1 MCACVTL
8 QIEGVVES
16 FTTECAQI
24 TFAVTVTLHV
34 TVEKALK
41 GEHLGADPAL
51 ELGRI
56 GFRTYGRE
64 FLGDRFFRQ
73 ID

>member
-1 MCACVTL
+1 MTL

-16 FTTECAQI
+16 FTAECAQI

-64 FLGDRFFRQ
+64 FFGNWFFR
-73 ID
+73 